1 MLEVLSFCDRERAQS
16 ASIKVTELT
25 FRVKKKKKKKK
36 KYNEAFRG
44 VYFLRRRKKCL
55 SQISSS

>member
-25 FRVKKKKKKKK
+25 SGEKKKKK

-44 VYFLRRRKKCL
+44 VYFLRRRKKCF